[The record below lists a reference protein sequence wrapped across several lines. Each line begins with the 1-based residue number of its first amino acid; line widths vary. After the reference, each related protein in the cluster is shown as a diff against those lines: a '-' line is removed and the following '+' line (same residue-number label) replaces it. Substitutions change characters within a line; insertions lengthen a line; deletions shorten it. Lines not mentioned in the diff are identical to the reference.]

1 MSVELPPT
9 GTFGWKIPKPARR
22 LTSRA
27 SGFGYAL
34 YRLLGGR
41 TRVLGL
47 PLLLL
52 TTVGARS
59 GRRRRIM
66 LQCYPEGD
74 EAWLVVASGAGSASH
89 PAWLRNMAKHPDEV
103 WIDVGRY
110 KVKVR
115 PAVLDGAEREEAWRR
130 IVSVAPVNATFQE
143 KTDRVIPVVRL
154 MRSGQTPDVVRAP
167 AARRPDT
174 KDPSDQAVARISAIG
189 TEARWC

>member
-9 GTFGWKIPKPARR
+9 GTRGWEIPKPARR
-22 LTSRA
+22 LAGVT
-27 SGFGYAL
+27 SGFSYAL

-59 GRRRRIM
+59 GQRRRTM

-74 EAWLVVASGAGSASH
+74 VAWLVVASLAGSASH
-89 PAWLRNMAKHPDEV
+89 PAWLRNMVKHPDQV
-103 WIDVGRY
+103 WIEVGRR

-115 PAVLDGAEREEAWRR
+115 PTVLDGTDREDAWRR

-154 MRSGQTPDVVRAP
+154 MRSEETPDVVRQLAP
-167 AARRPDT
+167 GDLT
-174 KDPSDQAVARISAIG
+174 
-189 TEARWC
+189 